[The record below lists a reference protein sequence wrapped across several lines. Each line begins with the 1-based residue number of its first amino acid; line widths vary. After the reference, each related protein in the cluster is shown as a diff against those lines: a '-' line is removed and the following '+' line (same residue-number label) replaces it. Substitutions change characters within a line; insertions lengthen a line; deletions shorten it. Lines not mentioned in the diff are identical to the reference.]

1 MLAPAGE
8 LASSPQTLSGY
19 TVTNVFPSL
28 SSTGLRADSVTCRQP
43 DTAGRRTAK
52 RPEGAGKMQKRE
64 SRTSTKN
71 LWCAS
76 PVFAGLSRLVVSPL
90 FY

>member
-1 MLAPAGE
+1 MLAPAGG

-43 DTAGRRTAK
+43 DTAGRRTTK
-52 RPEGAGKMQKRE
+52 GPEGAGKTCGRDT
-64 SRTSTKN
+64 RASTKTYDV
-71 LWCAS
+71 
-76 PVFAGLSRLVVSPL
+76 PV
-90 FY
+90 

>member
-52 RPEGAGKMQKRE
+52 GPEGAGKTRE
-64 SRTSTKN
+64 EKQGLPQRTYGVPVQSLLVSRGW
-71 LWCAS
+71 L
-76 PVFAGLSRLVVSPL
+76 
-90 FY
+90 